1 MEHRQ
6 YFFIDVPNENVIHS
20 LNVCIG
26 LNITQRYNLDKDV
39 LFVKT
44 TIKLVEDEMAKGVK
58 LNKIFPP
65 GLTTEV
71 TYLQALTRLNSPE
84 FTEPI
89 EL

>member
-1 MEHRQ
+1 MRR
-6 YFFIDVPNENVIHS
+6 YFFIDVPNENMIHS

-26 LNITQRYNLDKDV
+26 ANDTQRFSLDNSV

-44 TIKLVEDEMAKGVK
+44 NQACIDKELNKGVK

-71 TYLQALTRLNSPE
+71 TYLQALERLNSPE
-84 FTEPI
+84 FQEP
-89 EL
+89 LLL